1 METFPERHESLDEYL
16 ETLQYALM
24 YAKTV
29 TLGQTH
35 WERTNEVMQRNR
47 RIGTSMTGV
56 AQFICSRGLE
66 ELRQW
71 CEAGVAKLREED
83 ERLSAIFDVPTSRKI
98 TSIKPSGTVSL
109 LAGATPGMHYPES
122 RYYIR
127 RLRLPSDSPLAENL
141 REAGYP
147 LEPASGD
154 EQRTVVCEF
163 PIDAGEGMRTSH
175 EVSMWEQLSLA
186 AFLQKHWADNQVSCT
201 VTFDPEKE
209 GSRKSRKG

>member
-1 METFPERHESLDEYL
+1 
-16 ETLQYALM
+16 
-24 YAKTV
+24 
-29 TLGQTH
+29 
-35 WERTNEVMQRNR
+35 
-47 RIGTSMTGV
+47 MTGV

-83 ERLSAIFDVPTSRKI
+83 ERLSSIFGVPTSRKI

-127 RLRLPSDSPLAENL
+127 RLRLPKTDPLAENL

-175 EVSMWEQLSLA
+175 EVSMWEQLARCISPKAL
-186 AFLQKHWADNQVSCT
+186 
-201 VTFDPEKE
+201 
-209 GSRKSRKG
+209 G